1 MAQLD
6 AGQRETLRRLQ
17 REASLSW
24 WQPGHPGWAIWPVD
38 SDGFMKGAQAQVE
51 ALLREA
57 QLDVHSQA
65 TAHAAMAAAAAAGMS
80 VGAGTGAGIV
90 PAPVPVSAAVAAPPV
105 AGPPAPAVPVVAKS
119 EGEAAGAPAGV
130 PAEPTGVIGMGN
142 IPPVVVKGAEA
153 GKGPEVVH

>member
-38 SDGFMKGAQAQVE
+38 SDSFMKGAQAQVE

-57 QLDVHSQA
+57 QLDVAHQAA
-65 TAHAAMAAAAAAGMS
+65 TATALAAS
-80 VGAGTGAGIV
+80 TQPTVV
-90 PAPVPVSAAVAAPPV
+90 PAPLPVTVGITADGLLPEADGGATGMNGVMPGPI
-105 AGPPAPAVPVVAKS
+105 AGL
-119 EGEAAGAPAGV
+119 
-130 PAEPTGVIGMGN
+130 
-142 IPPVVVKGAEA
+142 IPSPQATTVVVKGAEP
-153 GKGPEVVH
+153 GKGRGGEGGAH